1 MNKMNIKRIIREEL
15 DDFDWVK
22 KTEDPLELLERYYK
36 GLYVNKDGPFIGKQN
51 ISTLLKELKLDYKA
65 LFGLIR
71 QPNKI
76 YWEITDVHH
85 PVKELFSYEGFKN
98 PNIRK
103 AIKNYYKEKINNIE
117 KRLRGINESDDF
129 DWVRDERDPWADIP
143 QEDIDKLTEDEM
155 DLIYYIFEWDDEG
168 WRVENNCIPFR
179 EIIEVDF
186 DEGPDWSRGVYHGI
200 KRELFVSFKVRCSDA
215 DDWVYVTAFID
226 RDTHDWHVA

>member
-1 MNKMNIKRIIREEL
+1 MDIKRIIREEL

-22 KTEDPLELLERYYK
+22 QTEDPLELLERYYK

-129 DWVRDERDPWADIP
+129 DRDWETSVIS
-143 QEDIDKLTEDEM
+143 Q
-155 DLIYYIFEWDDEG
+155 
-168 WRVENNCIPFR
+168 
-179 EIIEVDF
+179 
-186 DEGPDWSRGVYHGI
+186 
-200 KRELFVSFKVRCSDA
+200 
-215 DDWVYVTAFID
+215 
-226 RDTHDWHVA
+226 